1 MPSVVEIS
9 NNALNAIGATN
20 ITSMDENSKAARVI
34 NQVYAN
40 VRNEVFRAH
49 PWNCLIKRASL
60 AQDATGPAYGYSY
73 SYTLPADPYFLRVLE
88 YSNGSF
94 TYPFDN
100 LTNNAGGS
108 VFVIE
113 GRKLLTDETVAKIK
127 YVSRSED
134 PNEYDAGLVGT
145 LSARLAYTIAYAL
158 TGSTTVVQLQKAL
171 YDERLREARFIDA
184 TEGAPQRIEASDLIE
199 SRL

>member
-1 MPSVVEIS
+1 MRTP
-9 NNALNAIGATN
+9 
-20 ITSMDENSKAARVI
+20 K
-34 NQVYAN
+34 Q
-40 VRNEVFRAH
+40 
-49 PWNCLIKRASL
+49 
-60 AQDATGPAYGYSY
+60 
-73 SYTLPADPYFLRVLE
+73 RVLLVE
-88 YSNGSF
+88 FSNGTS

-100 LTNNAGGS
+100 LTNNTGGS

-113 GRKLLTDETVAKIK
+113 GRKLLTDEDTAKIK
-127 YVSRSED
+127 FVARIED

-145 LSARLAYTIAYAL
+145 LSARLAYSIAYAL
-158 TGSTTVVQLQKAL
+158 TGSTTVVQLQKVL